1 MKKEQNLLLLT
12 VFGSFFMDLDP
23 DSGKK
28 SDPDPDPKHW
38 LIFGVFESRRRKT
51 ATNEYRYNHVHKDYG
66 FAHR

>member
-1 MKKEQNLLLLT
+1 
-12 VFGSFFMDLDP
+12 MDPDP

-28 SDPDPDPKHW
+28 SPIRIWTEGPGSETR
-38 LIFGVFESRRRKT
+38 LIFGVLESRRRKT